1 MNVTELVSETLALV
15 TVEHKSKLQSTSVK
29 TALTYCSRL
38 LDKESDLQ
46 ENIHIVGLA
55 RVKTLSTLFCS

>member
-29 TALTYCSRL
+29 TALTLS
-38 LDKESDLQ
+38 DKESDLQ

-55 RVKTLSTLFCS
+55 MVKTLGTLFCS